1 VTKESDPVAIHK
13 LITTPGPAGVV
24 VVDGGTVRILT
35 AVPLEAPKAAAFLTG
50 IPDEHRVVAVEE
62 LLEHGAAAAA
72 AVQTSAHVVM
82 LQSKVDEL
90 TTQLRQDLG
99 EQLKDAGAESK
110 EVTSKLLESH
120 KAELT
125 KLLAP
130 LMDPNAKDGLPTK
143 LIALLDEANRNA
155 MRHLEVMLKDG
166 EEGAIGKAVKQISD
180 QVKES
185 CVAITKDLATRE
197 ALLTKSNLRGLRFE
211 DALGARMP
219 MLVRG
224 MGRVEHCANVPGDK
238 GRNAGDYIITLRS
251 VDGGETVS
259 IVVEAKS
266 HKNRLSANEIRREL
280 KLARANRGAAAA
292 ILIAESSDILP
303 DGLAFG
309 EASDCDFYVS
319 FDPQVGD
326 ETALTC
332 ALYMAKMAAL
342 ATIAIEGGDQIDLGA
357 AQREVS
363 LLRGLLEQ
371 FSKIE
376 ACHSR
381 VDKEITSARTYAGD
395 LKADIVSALRRL
407 DSVLTA

>member
-1 VTKESDPVAIHK
+1 MAIHK

-72 AVQTSAHVVM
+72 AVQTSSHVVM

-99 EQLKDAGAESK
+99 EQLKDAGDESK
-110 EVTSKLLESH
+110 EVTSKLLEAH

-125 KLLAP
+125 KLLGP
-130 LMDPNAKDGLPTK
+130 LMDPNAKD
-143 LIALLDEANRNA
+143 E
-155 MRHLEVMLKDG
+155 
-166 EEGAIGKAVKQISD
+166 
-180 QVKES
+180 VKES
-185 CVAITKDLATRE
+185 CLAITKDLATRE

-219 MLVRG
+219 ALVRG

-238 GRNAGDYIITLRS
+238 ARNAGDYIITLRS
-251 VDGGETVS
+251 TDGGETVS

-266 HKNRLSANEIRREL
+266 HKQRLSANEIRREL

-319 FDPQVGD
+319 FDPQIGD

-332 ALYMAKMAAL
+332 ALYMAKVAAL
-342 ATIAIEGGDQIDLGA
+342 ATIAVEGGDQIDVGA